1 MYEIALPANAA
12 LEVRRPCV
20 VLDLGTADPRAV
32 SFALTL
38 LAEALVEGLA
48 LRDTKGAWGA
58 RILASGEARG
68 VYLRHYHQDRL
79 EISLGRTELRLW
91 QLFFLLYA
99 RDGAPDVDHLDL
111 DATWGQGSPVQVVLR
126 VSRA

>member
-1 MYEIALPANAA
+1 MYEMVLPADAT
-12 LEVRRPCV
+12 LEVRAPCV
-20 VLDLGTADPRAV
+20 VLDLGTADPRVV
-32 SFALTL
+32 SLALTL

-58 RILASGEARG
+58 RIRASGEAHGAR
-68 VYLRHYHQDRL
+68 VRHYHQDRL

-91 QLFFLLYA
+91 QLFFLRYA
-99 RDGAPDVDHLDL
+99 RDGAPEVDHLDL
-111 DATWGQGSPVQVVLR
+111 DATWGQGSPAQLVLR